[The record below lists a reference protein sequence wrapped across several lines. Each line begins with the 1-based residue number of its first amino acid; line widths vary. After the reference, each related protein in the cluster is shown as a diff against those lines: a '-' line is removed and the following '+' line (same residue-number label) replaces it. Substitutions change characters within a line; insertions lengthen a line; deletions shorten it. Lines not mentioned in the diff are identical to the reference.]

1 MNKHTMEYEKW
12 LKEKAK
18 ELRSNPTVSEQ
29 NVIKFLRENKI
40 KYHFQVPIMFSK
52 NKGYIADFV
61 LFGNVVFEIDGST
74 HQTEEAKI
82 KDKQRT
88 EDLES
93 KGYKVVRMRN
103 QSTSSDNIYR
113 VMLDRLKKVMP
124 ATAARIQTKK
134 EKQRRSENWKRYNAS
149 KPDWNWKEKVWD
161 LSGGHYKSF

>member
-40 KYHFQVPIMFSK
+40 KYHFQVPIMVSK

-134 EKQRRSENWKRYNAS
+134 EKHRRTENWKRYNAS